1 MSNLNVF
8 LKLKYSFY
16 SALVF
21 FLVANPEAYKLTQL
35 FLGHMLPIASTS
47 GCPTTGGFFLHT
59 VVFFIVMAAL
69 MMIPRER

>member
-1 MSNLNVF
+1 MGNLNIF

-21 FLVANPEAYKLTQL
+21 FLVANPEAYKLSQM
-35 FLGHMLPIASTS
+35 FFGHILQIASTS
-47 GCPTTGGFFLHT
+47 GSPTTTGFLLHT
-59 VVFFIVMAAL
+59 VVFFIVIAAL